1 MYKSCVICIH
11 KKICIL
17 QIVHWSEISTNCS
30 GITYSW
36 TSCWVQIMFSKIS
49 GGRWPLSVRLLVFV
63 KITQSWLLYISRKLG
78 NQIHVQNNLKLFL
91 DICRYLAAQG
101 VQNLVL
107 KKCMIS
113 FFFFCCAYLSSRL
126 SRVPLFTLLQKW
138 DLFAHFLRFF
148 FFFNKLCII
157 WRKKPAHLPS
167 GCFLILLCSPL
178 LCPGPCWG
186 LPGGSAQGS
195 AVPIA
200 GVWALSWCSLTE
212 KKGVSENLFAGVTG
226 MLSGFGSVSK
236 HIRTYECC
244 QGVNSSL
251 SVCFL
256 SMSSHKR
263 LYFH

>member
-1 MYKSCVICIH
+1 MTTFSQTSGVCENNTKLTVIYF
-11 KKICIL
+11 KKARESNTRPKL
-17 QIVHWSEISTNCS
+17 SEIIPWHMPLSCCS
-30 GITYSW
+30 GCSE
-36 TSCWVQIMFSKIS
+36 FS
-49 GGRWPLSVRLLVFV
+49 
-63 KITQSWLLYISRKLG
+63 
-78 NQIHVQNNLKLFL
+78 LKKVHDLFL
-91 DICRYLAAQG
+91 
-101 VQNLVL
+101 
-107 KKCMIS
+107 
-113 FFFFCCAYLSSRL
+113 FFFCCAYLSSRL

>member
-78 NQIHVQNNLKLFL
+78 NQIHVQNYLKLFL

-113 FFFFCCAYLSSRL
+113 FFFFFAVHIFPHAFLECHSSPCYKSEICL
-126 SRVPLFTLLQKW
+126 HIFW
-138 DLFAHFLRFF
+138 DFF
-148 FFFNKLCII
+148 FFLINCVLFEGRNLHIFLLGASWFCS
-157 WRKKPAHLPS
+157 AHH
-167 GCFLILLCSPL
+167 C
-178 LCPGPCWG
+178 
-186 LPGGSAQGS
+186 SAQALVEAFQEAALRALLSLLLGCEHWVG
-195 AVPIA
+195 VP
-200 GVWALSWCSLTE
+200 
-212 KKGVSENLFAGVTG
+212 
-226 MLSGFGSVSK
+226 
-236 HIRTYECC
+236 
-244 QGVNSSL
+244 
-251 SVCFL
+251 
-256 SMSSHKR
+256 
-263 LYFH
+263 

>member
-113 FFFFCCAYLSSRL
+113 FFFFFCCAYLSSRL
-126 SRVPLFTLLQKW
+126 SRVPPCYKSEICLHIFW
-138 DLFAHFLRFF
+138 DFF

-186 LPGGSAQGS
+186 FPGGSAQGS

-236 HIRTYECC
+236 HISTYECC
-244 QGVNSSL
+244 QGVNPSL